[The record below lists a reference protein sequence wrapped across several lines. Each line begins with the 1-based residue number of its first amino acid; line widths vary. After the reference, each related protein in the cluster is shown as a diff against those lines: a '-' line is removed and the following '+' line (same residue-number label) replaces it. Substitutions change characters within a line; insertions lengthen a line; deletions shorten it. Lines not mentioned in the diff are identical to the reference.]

1 MSVSKWLVL
10 VAAVAGAMAQDP
22 LAPDAGKPPT
32 ITTTVN
38 ASTSDDRVG
47 DGVLAHKQ
55 AGNVSIGTQCA
66 KLLGGWGPCSLFQL
80 ACATLPLVHHRCMP
94 CLLPNNR
101 HGRGGSLMMSGVQ
114 SHNPTFN
121 PFALSPFLF
130 LFLSR
135 VVAHHSACLRRL

>member
-55 AGNVSIGTQCA
+55 AGNVSIGTQVYN
-66 KLLGGWGPCSLFQL
+66 LFGEG
-80 ACATLPLVHHRCMP
+80 AVH
-94 CLLPNNR
+94 
-101 HGRGGSLMMSGVQ
+101 
-114 SHNPTFN
+114 
-121 PFALSPFLF
+121 ALSPF
-130 LFLSR
+130 
-135 VVAHHSACLRRL
+135 CLRVLRCHSCTTDVCPACCPTTDMGAVAA